1 MEGRLSARKLDLEYL
16 TFWRFDSGFYNP
28 RLLLLVPASS
38 HGPVLLRPEGEE
50 GPKGRATGGHELPIL
65 LDGIWMALP
74 AASNFDLHGLDS
86 R

>member
-1 MEGRLSARKLDLEYL
+1 MEGRLSATKSGLEYL
-16 TFWRFDSGFYNP
+16 TFWRFDSGFHNP
-28 RLLLLVPASS
+28 QLLLLVPASS

-50 GPKGRATGGHELPIL
+50 GPEGRATGGHELPIL

-74 AASNFDLHGLDS
+74 AASNFYLHGLDS